1 MSVKASVDIPLPFQQ
16 MLFCVP
22 TLGQALLRA
31 DSWWRK
37 QTIGKQIDSISGK
50 CVKQRE
56 TVRQRRYKQR
66 SYVTGVQHHIFAP
79 RIQNQFINICREK
92 MSANRMIEMTE
103 QSSHTNRQETAK
115 QLEIFIVNGI
125 ARPGEFCKGE
135 FCKGNEEENIAIKV
149 QMPCEDRK

>member
-1 MSVKASVDIPLPFQQ
+1 MSVKASVDIPLLFQQ

-37 QTIGKQIDSISGK
+37 RTIGKQMDSISGK

-56 TVRQRRYKQR
+56 TVRQRRCKQC
-66 SYVTGVQHHIFAP
+66 SYVTGVQHYSLAP

-92 MSANRMIEMTE
+92 MSDNRMIVMTE
-103 QSSHTNRQETAK
+103 QSSHINRQETAK
-115 QLEIFIVNGI
+115 QREIFIVNRM
-125 ARPGEFCKGE
+125 ARQGE

-149 QMPCEDRK
+149 QMPCEDKK